1 MGAKF
6 SYIGMNKD
14 NLGEMKFVN
23 EMQIKIT

>member
-6 SYIGMNKD
+6 SYIGMNED